1 MITGTIS
8 HIVFMIH
15 LHLITSCVGG
25 SQNYTDC
32 YNSNHMIFI
41 GCQHALHNTHVHPP
55 IHPMPV
61 SCLNEMKTHI
71 ITLFDTLIEASVY
84 FLNDIAVTKFQWN
97 VNVTVN
103 VNWGITGKYPRMEKF
118 VLFDQNCCLSQKQ
131 YKTGQWLVLPLTGS
145 HSELTDP
152 CWFWWPWV
160 TFKGTWSKDLSNARI
175 VWPKMSKFCGVM
187 HMGKVIFLR
196 GPPHPHPKG
205 WCPSI
210 PKNFSDSYLRLY
222 GLTYSDQI
230 WYGRACF

>member
-41 GCQHALHNTHVHPP
+41 GCQHALHNTHVYPP

-84 FLNDIAVTKFQWN
+84 FLNDIAVTKFQ
-97 VNVTVN
+97 
-103 VNWGITGKYPRMEKF
+103 
-118 VLFDQNCCLSQKQ
+118 
-131 YKTGQWLVLPLTGS
+131 
-145 HSELTDP
+145 
-152 CWFWWPWV
+152 
-160 TFKGTWSKDLSNARI
+160 
-175 VWPKMSKFCGVM
+175 
-187 HMGKVIFLR
+187 
-196 GPPHPHPKG
+196 
-205 WCPSI
+205 
-210 PKNFSDSYLRLY
+210 
-222 GLTYSDQI
+222 
-230 WYGRACF
+230 